1 MGFSNVTDSRDFVSG
16 RFVTSDGQRWVNF
29 FSRLRNIRPP
39 MMLIDGIFL
48 VQVDL
53 EELVMSVALE
63 VLVSSPGSRPS
74 RRRRAETLSEDIL
87 SIATVS

>member
-1 MGFSNVTDSRDFVSG
+1 
-16 RFVTSDGQRWVNF
+16 
-29 FSRLRNIRPP
+29 

-63 VLVSSPGSRPS
+63 APVSSPGSRPW
-74 RRRRAETLSEDIL
+74 RRRRAETLRGERTNVRPHY
-87 SIATVS
+87 SIRDFATVRVRAGRWII

>member
-1 MGFSNVTDSRDFVSG
+1 
-16 RFVTSDGQRWVNF
+16 
-29 FSRLRNIRPP
+29 

-53 EELVMSVALE
+53 EELVMGVALE

-87 SIATVS
+87 SIATAS